1 MNDTREHLVQF
12 RLTQKEWERLQA
24 LARAEGF
31 TVNGYARDR
40 ALDANP
46 ASLTQTRIDMHR
58 IMEDY
63 EYTHFFLE
71 MMMNFIQQSFVDV
84 LAEIRA
90 GRDGDVQAERL
101 RLKGRIDDVMLRC
114 AEKAMRYRTE
124 GDQKYDPFWTER
136 INESLGKYDPGTY
149 DEEDDDMELADD
161 DYPDQWPD
169 DDGE

>member
-63 EYTHFFLE
+63 EY
-71 MMMNFIQQSFVDV
+71 MV
-84 LAEIRA
+84 LLKNAVAEAKQAKKAPALIAEAEELLHSEDSQWGGCLPPADGPRRLTTTPGGVY
-90 GRDGDVQAERL
+90 GRDHTLTVDLPAMAGVVYQL
-101 RLKGRIDDVMLRC
+101 HSIP
-114 AEKAMRYRTE
+114 AEK
-124 GDQKYDPFWTER
+124 
-136 INESLGKYDPGTY
+136 
-149 DEEDDDMELADD
+149 
-161 DYPDQWPD
+161 PDRRSKA
-169 DDGE
+169 